1 MDGKQSRSSF
11 FQTKFS
17 KWWGKLGTY
26 TILSYRERLKEL
38 KLTTL
43 LERRARGD
51 LIEVFKIFN
60 KHCNYGEGFFK
71 RSHCRGGMNIALHD
85 LTTNYAKINTFE
97 SRVAKFWNKLPSFVK
112 ESENVIDFKIN
123 LELYKQEKFEDSVG
137 HYWSL
142 SDEIF
147 NRIND
152 ENRDSYVTFMLQNPH
167 IAKRKNI
174 NLY

>member
-1 MDGKQSRSSF
+1 MN
-11 FQTKFS
+11 T
-17 KWWGKLGTY
+17 
-26 TILSYRERLKEL
+26 
-38 KLTTL
+38 
-43 LERRARGD
+43 D
-51 LIEVFKIFN
+51 LIEVFKIFG
-60 KHCNYGEGFFK
+60 KHCNYGEEFFN
-71 RSHCRGGMNIALHD
+71 RSRCCGGTNIALGE
-85 LTTNYAKINTFE
+85 LTTNAKINTLE
-97 SRVAKFWNKLPSFVK
+97 RRVAKFWDKLPSFVK

-137 HYWSL
+137 NYWSL